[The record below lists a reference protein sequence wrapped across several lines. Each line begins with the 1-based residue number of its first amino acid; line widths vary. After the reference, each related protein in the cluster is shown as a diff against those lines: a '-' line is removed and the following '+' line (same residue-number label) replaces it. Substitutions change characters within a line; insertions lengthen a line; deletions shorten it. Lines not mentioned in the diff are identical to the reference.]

1 MEIIQFLRKVPMSN
15 PKHLLYI
22 GLLLSGT
29 LATPVAAQA
38 PDSERALDS
47 ETGSAAIL
55 SSQTAQTL
63 DIVPDA
69 TALKPEV
76 HTGGVEQNQG
86 EFPQALNSAT
96 VSEKQPESL
105 ATSEQ
110 GESATVEDAITPV
123 SALASVVPSAKSDS
137 QVALHSDH
145 KQDVVLAPATQSQSV
160 SALIS
165 QESLTDLGQEQKAAV
180 EEIMAPVAELAQASP
195 AARSTEPISSEI
207 DNLQDP
213 EASPAA
219 SFDEPLSSE
228 INDLQDPQAD
238 PMGQVTNVTQLR
250 DVQPTDWA
258 YEALRSLVER
268 YGCIAGY
275 PDGTFRGNR
284 AMTRYEF
291 AAGLNSC
298 LQQIERLIGPQGDFA
313 RPEDLK
319 TLQRLIDE
327 FNTELTILATRVD
340 TLEGRTA
347 FLEDRQFSTTTKLFG
362 QVVMGIQGRTE
373 NEGIFFGGFT
383 ARDRDTNINLITN
396 TQLSLFT
403 QLGRRS
409 ILLTGLRAGSG
420 FTGGLNPSFTRLGY
434 EGPTFPDNNIVLS
447 DLTFRHLFGRNVA
460 FIVGTQG
467 VNPVNVFRGAN
478 RVESVGFGPISAF
491 AQRNPIINIG
501 GGAGVGFDWQI
512 NPRISLQAVY
522 STDLA
527 ANPDIGGIFGGN
539 RGRTAAG
546 VQLAVTPINRLDIA
560 FNYINSYA
568 PGGRLDTGFLGT
580 GIGDDQ
586 LTVNAPLKTDA
597 FGATVSLRIS
607 PRFTIGGW
615 AGYTKS
621 WIPGESGNVETINW
635 MGFLNFPDLLG
646 RGNLGGIY
654 VGQPPKIIS
663 SNLPVGFNIPDII
676 SGSGFGLPGDQ
687 PATATH
693 VEAFYRLRVT
703 DNISITPGVVVVFN
717 PGHNSISDTI
727 TIGALRTT
735 FTF

>member
-15 PKHLLYI
+15 SRHLLYI

-29 LATPVAAQA
+29 LAAPVAAQA
-38 PDSERALDS
+38 PNSETTPDS
-47 ETGSAAIL
+47 ETSAAIL
-55 SSQTAQTL
+55 SSPTAQTSEIL
-63 DIVPDA
+63 PDA
-69 TALKPEV
+69 TVLKQQV
-76 HTGGVEQNQG
+76 QQDQDKL
-86 EFPQALNSAT
+86 PQALNPAT
-96 VSEKQPESL
+96 VSAEQPESL

-110 GESATVEDAITPV
+110 EQTATVEEIITPV
-123 SALASVVPSAKSDS
+123 SALASVVPSTQSDS
-137 QVALHSDH
+137 QVALPSESE
-145 KQDVVLAPATQSQSV
+145 QDVVLAPETQSQAIT
-160 SALIS
+160 ALTP
-165 QESLTDLGQEQKAAV
+165 QESSTVPEQVQTTAV
-180 EEIMAPVAELAQASP
+180 EQTKTPVVQLTQADPLTSPDEQQSLEL
-195 AARSTEPISSEI
+195 
-207 DNLQDP
+207 DDWQDP
-213 EASPAA
+213 E
-219 SFDEPLSSE
+219 
-228 INDLQDPQAD
+228 AD

-298 LQQIERLIGPQGDFA
+298 LQQIERLIANQGDFA
-313 RPEDLK
+313 SQEDLK
-319 TLQRLIDE
+319 TLQRLVDE
-327 FNTELTILATRVD
+327 FNTELATLETRVD
-340 TLEGRTA
+340 DLEGRTA
-347 FLEDRQFSTTTKLFG
+347 FLEDHQFSTTTKLFG
-362 QVVMGIQGRTE
+362 QVVIGVQGRTE
-373 NEGIFFGGFT
+373 NEGVFFAGFKT
-383 ARDRDTNINLITN
+383 RDPQTNINVITN

-403 QLGRRS
+403 QLGPRS
-409 ILLTGLRAGSG
+409 ILLTGLQAGSG

-434 EGPTFPDNNIVLS
+434 EGPTFPDNDIVLS

-460 FIVGTQG
+460 VIVGTQG

-527 ANPDIGGIFGGN
+527 ANPGIGGIFGGN
-539 RGRTAAG
+539 RGRTTAG

-560 FNYINSYA
+560 LNYINSYA
-568 PGGRLDTGFLGT
+568 PGGRSDTGFLGT
-580 GIGDDQ
+580 GIGDD
-586 LTVNAPLKTDA
+586 LVTVNAPLKTDA
-597 FGATVSLRIS
+597 FGGTVSLRIS

-646 RGNLGGIY
+646 RGNLAGIY

-663 SNLPVGFNIPDII
+663 SDLPVGFNIPDII
-676 SGSGFGLPGDQ
+676 SGSGLGNPGDQ
-687 PATATH
+687 PGTATH
-693 VEAFYRLRVT
+693 VEAFYRFRVT

-717 PGHNSISDTI
+717 PGHNPDSDTV

>member
-15 PKHLLYI
+15 SRHLLYI

-29 LATPVAAQA
+29 LAAPVAAQSPNSETT
-38 PDSERALDS
+38 PDSE
-47 ETGSAAIL
+47 TSAAIL
-55 SSQTAQTL
+55 SSPTAQTAEIL
-63 DIVPDA
+63 PDA
-69 TALKPEV
+69 TVLKQQV
-76 HTGGVEQNQG
+76 QQDQDKL
-86 EFPQALNSAT
+86 PQALNPAT
-96 VSEKQPESL
+96 VSAEQPESL

-110 GESATVEDAITPV
+110 EQTATIEEIITPV
-123 SALASVVPSAKSDS
+123 SALASVVPSTQSDS
-137 QVALHSDH
+137 QVALPSESE
-145 KQDVVLAPATQSQSV
+145 QDVVLAPETQSQAIT
-160 SALIS
+160 ALTP
-165 QESLTDLGQEQKAAV
+165 QESSTVPEQVQTTAV
-180 EEIMAPVAELAQASP
+180 EQTKTPVVQLTQADPLTSPDEQQSLEL
-195 AARSTEPISSEI
+195 
-207 DNLQDP
+207 DDWQDP
-213 EASPAA
+213 E
-219 SFDEPLSSE
+219 
-228 INDLQDPQAD
+228 AD

-298 LQQIERLIGPQGDFA
+298 LQQIERLIANQGDFA
-313 RPEDLK
+313 SQEDLK
-319 TLQRLIDE
+319 TLQRLVDE
-327 FNTELTILATRVD
+327 FNTELATLETRVD
-340 TLEGRTA
+340 DLEGRTA
-347 FLEDRQFSTTTKLFG
+347 FLEDHQFSTTTKLFG
-362 QVVMGIQGRTE
+362 QVVIGVQGRTE
-373 NEGIFFGGFT
+373 NEGVFFAGFKT
-383 ARDRDTNINLITN
+383 RDPQTNINVITN

-403 QLGRRS
+403 QLGPRS
-409 ILLTGLRAGSG
+409 ILLTGLQAGSG

-434 EGPTFPDNNIVLS
+434 EGPTFPDNDIVLS
-447 DLTFRHLFGRNVA
+447 DLTFRHLFGRNIAV
-460 FIVGTQG
+460 IVGTQG

-527 ANPDIGGIFGGN
+527 ANPGIGGIFGGN
-539 RGRTAAG
+539 RGRTTAG

-560 FNYINSYA
+560 LNYINSYA
-568 PGGRLDTGFLGT
+568 PGGRSDTGFLGT
-580 GIGDDQ
+580 GIGDD
-586 LTVNAPLKTDA
+586 LVTVNAPLKTDA
-597 FGATVSLRIS
+597 FGGTVSLRIS

-646 RGNLGGIY
+646 RGNLAGIY

-663 SNLPVGFNIPDII
+663 SDLPVGFNIPDII
-676 SGSGFGLPGDQ
+676 SGSGFGNPGDQ
-687 PATATH
+687 PGTATH
-693 VEAFYRLRVT
+693 VEAFYRFRVT

-717 PGHNSISDTI
+717 PGHNPESDTV